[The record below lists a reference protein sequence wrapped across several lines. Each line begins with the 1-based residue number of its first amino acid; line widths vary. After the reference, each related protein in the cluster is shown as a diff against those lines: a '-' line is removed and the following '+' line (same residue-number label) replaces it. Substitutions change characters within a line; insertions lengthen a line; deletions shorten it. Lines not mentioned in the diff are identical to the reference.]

1 VQISGFLFYKKNHG
15 YKSAKYAFTMLEL
28 VFVIVV
34 VGILA
39 ATMAPRFSRD
49 SLQEASDKL
58 ISQLRYTKHLAM
70 VDDKFDNNNAL
81 WYKERW
87 QLLFANTVDG
97 VSGIWSYTIFAD
109 TLNHDGSPNIAD
121 DIAINPTNP
130 NMYLSGGFGSIL
142 HLNDAR
148 RDKTMALGETYGIE
162 DIQFLGGCSTAKRIS
177 FDYLGRPI
185 SGDLSTSSKPYQ
197 SDRLLKTQCRIA
209 LCKNNPCDDNNITI
223 AIEPQTGYI
232 HIL

>member
-1 VQISGFLFYKKNHG
+1 VNNNK
-15 YKSAKYAFTMLEL
+15 KYAFTMLEL

-58 ISQLRYTKHLAM
+58 ISHLRYTKHLAM
-70 VDDKFDNNNAL
+70 VDEKFDVNNAL

-87 QLLFANTVDG
+87 QLRFSQT
-97 VSGIWSYTIFAD
+97 VSGVNVWAYTIFSD
-109 TLNHDGSPNIAD
+109 TSNHDGNPNIAD
-121 DIAINPTNP
+121 KIAINPTKP
-130 NMYLSGGFGSIL
+130 NMFLSGGFSATIP
-142 HLNDAR
+142 LNDTR

-162 DIQFLGGCSTAKRIS
+162 DVQFNGGCSSAKRIA

-185 SGDLSTSSKPYQ
+185 SGDLSSSTKAYQ
-197 SDRLLKTQCRIA
+197 SDRLLKTQCRIV
-209 LCKNNPCDDNNITI
+209 LCKNNPCNDKNVTI
-223 AIEPQTGYI
+223 AIEPQSGYI

>member
-1 VQISGFLFYKKNHG
+1 MSNKM
-15 YKSAKYAFTMLEL
+15 KSYAFTMLEL
-28 VFVIVV
+28 VFVILV

-58 ISQLRYTKHLAM
+58 ISHLRYTKHLAM
-70 VDDKFDNNNAL
+70 VDEKFDTNDAN

-87 QLLFANTVDG
+87 QLLFAHNVGGTSV
-97 VSGIWSYTIFAD
+97 WAYTIFSD
-109 TLNHDGSPNIAD
+109 TSNHDGNVNIAD
-121 DIAINPTNP
+121 EIATNPANP
-130 NMYLSGGFGSIL
+130 NMYLSGGYSAGVIPL
-142 HLNDAR
+142 TDPR
-148 RDKTMALGETYGIE
+148 RDKTMALGETYGIQNV
-162 DIQFLGGCSTAKRIS
+162 QFNGGCNAARRIA

-185 SGDLSTSSKPYQ
+185 AGNLKTSSKPYQ
-197 SDRLLKTQCRIA
+197 TGRLLTTQCRIV
-209 LCKNNPCDDNNITI
+209 LCANAACSEKATI

>member
-1 VQISGFLFYKKNHG
+1 
-15 YKSAKYAFTMLEL
+15 MLEL

-49 SLQEASDKL
+49 SLEEASDKL
-58 ISQLRYTKHLAM
+58 ISHLRYTKHLAM
-70 VDDKFDNNNAL
+70 VDEKFDTNDVN

-87 QLLFANTVDG
+87 QLRFSQT
-97 VSGIWSYTIFAD
+97 VSGVNVWAYTIFSD
-109 TLNHDGSPNIAD
+109 TSNHDGNPNIAD
-121 DIAINPTNP
+121 EIAKNPTES
-130 NMYLSGGFGSIL
+130 NMYLSGGFSATIPIT
-142 HLNDAR
+142 DTR

-162 DIQFLGGCSTAKRIS
+162 DVQFNGGCSAARRIA

-185 SGDLSTSSKPYQ
+185 AGDISTSTKPYQ
-197 SDRLLKTQCRIA
+197 SDRLLSSQCRIV
-209 LCKNNPCDDNNITI
+209 LCKNSPCDDKNVTI

>member
-1 VQISGFLFYKKNHG
+1 VKNILIFRLKTFRNSSISK
-15 YKSAKYAFTMLEL
+15 AFTMLEL

-58 ISQLRYTKHLAM
+58 VSHLRYTKHLAL
-70 VDDKFDNNNAL
+70 VDDVFDSTDAN
-81 WYKERW
+81 WYKNRW
-87 QLLFANTVDG
+87 QLIFTKTVDG
-97 VSGIWSYTIFAD
+97 ADVWSYTIFSD
-109 TLNHDGSPNIAD
+109 TLNHDGNPNISD
-121 DIAINPTNP
+121 DIAKNP
-130 NMYLSGGFGSIL
+130 NNPNQYLSGGYSGIL
-142 HLNDAR
+142 SLTDSR
-148 RDKTMALGETYGIE
+148 RDETMAIGQTYGIQ
-162 DIQFLGGCSTAKRIS
+162 DVLFQGGCSTARRIA

-185 SGDLSTSSKPYQ
+185 QGNLSTSTTPYQ
-197 SDRLLKTQCRIA
+197 SDRLMTKQCKIVI
-209 LCKNNPCDDNNITI
+209 CKNSPCDDKNITI

>member
-1 VQISGFLFYKKNHG
+1 
-15 YKSAKYAFTMLEL
+15 MLEL

-49 SLQEASDKL
+49 SLEEASDKL
-58 ISQLRYTKHLAM
+58 ISHLRYTKHLAM
-70 VDDKFDNNNAL
+70 VDEKFDTNDVN

-87 QLLFANTVDG
+87 QLAFSKVVDG
-97 VSGIWSYTIFAD
+97 ITVWSYTIFSN
-109 TLNHDGSPNIAD
+109 TNHDPYLNISD
-121 DIAINPTNP
+121 EIAKNPTETK
-130 NMYLSGGFGSIL
+130 MFLSGGYGPHVIPL
-142 HLNDAR
+142 TDPR
-148 RDKTMALGETYGIE
+148 RDKSMALGETYGIE
-162 DIQFLGGCSTAKRIS
+162 DVQFNGGCSSARRIA

-185 SGDLSTSSKPYQ
+185 AGDLSSSTKPYQ
-197 SDRLLKTQCRIA
+197 SDRILSSQCRIV
-209 LCKNNPCDDNNITI
+209 LCKNSPCDDKNITI